1 MRKSMS
7 TAVRSEP
14 RYFMCLYGNADIK
27 ELGTTVDNVHNAW
40 KGKAL
45 AVVRAS
51 DEKGTVTVKISSPG
65 LKATRAG
72 LKVK

>member
-51 DEKGTVTVKISSPG
+51 HLSGKVKIKVSSPDLTSAVLT
-65 LKATRAG
+65 LKIR
-72 LKVK
+72 